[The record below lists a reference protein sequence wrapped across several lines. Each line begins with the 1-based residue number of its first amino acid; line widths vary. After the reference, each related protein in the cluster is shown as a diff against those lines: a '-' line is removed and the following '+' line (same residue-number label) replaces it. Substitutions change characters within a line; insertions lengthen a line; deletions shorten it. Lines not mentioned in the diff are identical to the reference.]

1 MGTGWYRE
9 AVSSAVLQWEG
20 MAVAAATLQR
30 GLWCLLRLQNA
41 AQAPHAAAV
50 LFVYH
55 IFFVNLLASFYQP
68 ESRCRRLLA
77 MPILCQEMG
86 WQNLSNSST
95 VNHCQPPIGISPLF
109 LGNVNHLSQAS
120 IFCLTFIQ
128 VRHDGSGRRTSEL
141 GILHG
146 RRDEEEK
153 AEKRCGSIAETSV
166 GLTYRYPGRRMD
178 QYDILLHGVPR
189 FLRWSRVPELNLKA
203 SISAIP
209 NWKTNVTIVSE
220 TETQLFWNLSPTLL
234 VQVLQNVQ
242 CQQPGGSFWTTSKD
256 ILLFFCCFMGCLW
269 CLWCL
274 WCWTNWYTQI
284 KLCLG
289 NVGRVKM
296 FINNYTIIMIKHGWF
311 SSYFVH
317 LPWSPEAMD
326 WYSQRLRSRTG

>member
-1 MGTGWYRE
+1 MCVCLNNFQKPIAAIMGTGWYRE

-95 VNHCQPPIGISPLF
+95 VNHCQPLSTTVNHCQPPIGISPFFSGKCQPPDTSVDF
-109 LGNVNHLSQAS
+109 LSDIH
-120 IFCLTFIQ
+120 Q

-153 AEKRCGSIAETSV
+153 AEKCCRSIAETSV
-166 GLTYRYPGRRMD
+166 EN
-178 QYDILLHGVPR
+178 I
-189 FLRWSRVPELNLKA
+189 
-203 SISAIP
+203 
-209 NWKTNVTIVSE
+209 
-220 TETQLFWNLSPTLL
+220 
-234 VQVLQNVQ
+234 
-242 CQQPGGSFWTTSKD
+242 
-256 ILLFFCCFMGCLW
+256 
-269 CLWCL
+269 
-274 WCWTNWYTQI
+274 
-284 KLCLG
+284 
-289 NVGRVKM
+289 
-296 FINNYTIIMIKHGWF
+296 
-311 SSYFVH
+311 
-317 LPWSPEAMD
+317 
-326 WYSQRLRSRTG
+326 